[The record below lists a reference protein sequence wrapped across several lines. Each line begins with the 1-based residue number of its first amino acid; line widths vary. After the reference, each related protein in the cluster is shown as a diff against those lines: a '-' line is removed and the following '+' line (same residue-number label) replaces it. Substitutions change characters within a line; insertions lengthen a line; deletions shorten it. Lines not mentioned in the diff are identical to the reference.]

1 MMFKFFRLSG
11 LIIAFIAILSAGSTT
26 LADTT
31 LLSTFTYQ
39 GFLSLGGNAVT
50 SPTCD
55 FEFGL
60 FSTTTGGTALGG
72 GAIERT
78 VSVSSG
84 VFTAQLDFGTPVFDG
99 QDRYLEIGVL
109 CPSNGGNGPYTLL
122 SPRSPI
128 TPTPYAMHSINANEL
143 VALRVQYN
151 ATSPNLI
158 GGFSGNSVGATVV
171 GATIGGGGT
180 NTIGTPNVAN
190 GNYATVSGGSS
201 NTAGGAASVVGGG
214 EGNAALSLDSVVAGG
229 SQNTANEQFSTVV
242 GGFQNYAGGPAS
254 FVGGGRGNR
263 AMATFATIA
272 GGGPSDVGTPTTTNN
287 IATDDYTTIGGG
299 GSNQAGDAAGT
310 ATDATY
316 ATVGGGEN
324 NTASGSHSMIP
335 GGLNNTA
342 SGNSSFAAGNNAQ
355 AVHDGAFVWADSTGG
370 LLSSTGTNQFI
381 ARASSGFFL
390 YTNSTATLGATL
402 PLNDTAWAPLS
413 DRDAKTNILP
423 VDSTVILQQV
433 VAMPISTWNY
443 ITPGDSLR
451 HIGPM
456 AQDFYTAFGVGMDDK
471 HISTIDADGVALAA
485 IQGLYQVVQDKDA
498 EIASLQAEN
507 ETLKTRLDDLDQ
519 RLAALEAIALPS
531 QAGLSLPV
539 IFLALLATGS
549 IGFVGRRFLR
559 QDA

>member
-1 MMFKFFRLSG
+1 MSKSFRLSG
-11 LIIAFIAILSAGSTT
+11 LIAVFIVIFSAGSTAF
-26 LADTT
+26 ADTT

-39 GFLSLGGNAVT
+39 GFLSLGGNPVT

-60 FSTTTGGTALGG
+60 FSTVTGGTALGSG
-72 GAIERT
+72 TIEQT
-78 VSVSSG
+78 VSVSGG
-84 VFTAQLDFGTPVFDG
+84 VFTAQLDFGVAVFDG

-109 CPSNGGNGPYTLL
+109 CPSNGGAGPYTLL

-128 TPTPYAMHSINANEL
+128 TPTPYAVHALNANEL
-143 VALRVQYN
+143 MALRVQYN

-158 GGFSGNSVGATVV
+158 GGFSGNTVGVTVI
-171 GATIGGGGT
+171 GATISGGGASGFI
-180 NTIGTPNVAN
+180 NQVN
-190 GNYATVSGGSS
+190 GNYGTV
-201 NTAGGAASVVGGG
+201 AGGVNNLGSGVASFVGGG
-214 EGNAALSLDSVVAGG
+214 EANAAQSLYSVTAGG
-229 SQNTANEQFSTVV
+229 NQNTANEQFSAVV
-242 GGFQNYAGGPAS
+242 GGFQNFAGGQAS

-310 ATDATY
+310 TTDATY
-316 ATVGGGEN
+316 ATVSGGEN
-324 NTASGSHSMIP
+324 NTASGTHATIP
-335 GGLNNTA
+335 GGLNNIA
-342 SGNSSFAAGNNAQ
+342 SGSYSFAAGNNAQ
-355 AVHDGAFVWADSTGG
+355 ADEDGAFVWADSTGG
-370 LLSSTGTNQFI
+370 LLSSTVADQFI
-381 ARASSGFFL
+381 ARASGGFFL

-402 PLNDTAWAPLS
+402 PFNDTAWAPLS

-423 VDSTVILQQV
+423 VDSTAILQQV

-456 AQDFYTAFGVGMDDK
+456 AQDFYAAFGVGMDDK

-498 EIASLQAEN
+498 EIAGLQAEN
-507 ETLKTRLDDLDQ
+507 ATLKTRLDDLDQ
-519 RLAALEAIALPS
+519 RLAALESIASPS

-539 IFLALLATGS
+539 LLLALLLTG
-549 IGFVGRRFLR
+549 GLGLAGRRFLR